1 MKRGRRI
8 GSRVASVNIG
18 IAAFCACASD
28 SFQPQYN
35 LHNSMT
41 ITTKRRRPKPRQRP
55 CVQLMNNDERLAP
68 STKETTM
75 ANNDADEF
83 RRPQFVISGAPTRF
97 DDYEDVGRLLCE
109 VFDDNAVSKQQ
120 QQQQGGKSTI
130 NNVLGAASG
139 GAVSSFLW
147 NAITRTLAAAQYTNR
162 YISNA
167 RKMRGKKYAL
177 LVAKSFGSDN
187 NDNNSNRGIKP
198 GQVIAMAEVGVS
210 RYSILSDVTGTGG
223 SSDEREHDETDVLA
237 SIGVLCVEESQR
249 RSGAAS
255 ELLKAAESLAR
266 RRWNET
272 SLYAAVE
279 ESNWPALSFFNA
291 AGYEDSGLVVQ
302 VEVSERMRKGEMRP
316 HLLLQKRLLPAD

>member
-35 LHNSMT
+35 LHNSMA
-41 ITTKRRRPKPRQRP
+41 ITTQRRRPRQRP

-68 STKETTM
+68 STKKTTM

-97 DDYEDVGRLLCE
+97 DDYEDIGRLLCE

-120 QQQQGGKSTI
+120 QGGKSTSSS
-130 NNVLGAASG
+130 VLGAASG

-147 NAITRTLAAAQYTNR
+147 NTITRTLAAAQYTNR

-177 LVAKSFGSDN
+177 LVAKSFGSNN
-187 NDNNSNRGIKP
+187 NDNNNNRVIKP

-210 RYSILSDVTGTGG
+210 RYPILSDVTGTGG
-223 SSDEREHDETDVLA
+223 SSDDREHDETDVLA

-279 ESNWPALSFFNA
+279 ESNTGALRFFNA

-302 VEVSERMRKGEMRP
+302 VEVSERMRKGEMRR
-316 HLLLQKRLLPAD
+316 HLLLQKRLLPAN

>member
-35 LHNSMT
+35 LHNSMA
-41 ITTKRRRPKPRQRP
+41 ITTQRRRPRQRP

-68 STKETTM
+68 STKKTTM
-75 ANNDADEF
+75 ANNNADEF

-97 DDYEDVGRLLCE
+97 DDYEDIGRLLCE

-120 QQQQGGKSTI
+120 QGGKSASSS
-130 NNVLGAASG
+130 VLGAASG

-147 NAITRTLAAAQYTNR
+147 NTITRTLAAAQYTNR

-177 LVAKSFGSDN
+177 LVAKSFGSNN
-187 NDNNSNRGIKP
+187 NDNNNNRVIKP

-210 RYSILSDVTGTGG
+210 RYPILSDVTGTGG
-223 SSDEREHDETDVLA
+223 SSDDREHDETDVLA

-279 ESNWPALSFFNA
+279 ESNTGALRFFNA

-316 HLLLQKRLLPAD
+316 HLLLQKRLLPAN